1 MKIKNLFTK
10 LKTKEEAPEQF
21 FALEISDDIVKS
33 AVWTVVDGRTQVV
46 KIGSTETWDG
56 QDPDSLLKAVDQSI
70 TQASDNLVPE
80 PSGVVFGLPEAWLN
94 KQDIAS
100 DKKQLLKKLC
110 QELEFKPLGY
120 VITDNAVIQYFKI
133 EEGTPPSAIFL
144 QLSSGELNLTLVKLG
159 KVIGTHLVGRSEDLG
174 PDVEEALSRFDKVDS
189 LPARMILYDGKH
201 DFEEDKQQLVSYD
214 WEEKLPFIH
223 FPKVEVLPSDASIKA
238 VALAGGSEV
247 AKSLGFI
254 IKPAKKKSSDKSI
267 KDKPQLQ
274 ADKLPAKVTAANLG
288 FTTKDIA
295 DQTPPAEAEP
305 ELESESKLQSEP
317 LTAEPEPK
325 PKAEFSPQSHPE
337 SSSLPTQ
344 SRLQSL
350 FQSIKSKLQFFF
362 SKLPLIFS
370 FKFGQKPRTLT
381 LLAGGFGIIFII
393 LFIAYWRLPKA
404 MVTIFLEPKTIDE
417 ELSLIIDPQA
427 TSLNSDQ
434 GVLQGRSLEISVKG
448 SKSAPTS
455 GTSLVGD
462 PAEGDVT
469 LYNKTSQPKTFS
481 AGIDLIGPNNL
492 AFTLDEDT
500 NVASSSSED
509 EGIKFGKATAKITAK
524 SIGPE
529 GNLSASS
536 VLSFQQFS
544 EDDYSVKVIDGL
556 SGGTAREIKA
566 VSQEDQDNLLEAL
579 TADLK
584 TKAAEEL
591 SSQLGEGLSLVD
603 VEDQDELIS
612 KSFNH
617 DIDEEADSLKLDAQ
631 LEYSALSYRQ
641 ADLDLLLQQTI
652 KEKIPDNF
660 QLSNASEIEVK
671 PAELQ
676 SDGSA
681 TVEVIFKAK
690 LVPKLDFTEIK
701 NNLKGRY
708 PHITQEYLATLPNFI
723 KADIVITPNLPS
735 KLKTLPRLTK
745 NITLEIKAGN

>member
-1 MKIKNLFTK
+1 MEIKNLLTK
-10 LKTKEEAPEQF
+10 LKSKEEAPEQF

-33 AVWTVVDGRTQVV
+33 AVWTVVDGHTQVV

-70 TQASDNLVPE
+70 TQASNNLTPE

-110 QELEFKPLGY
+110 QDLELKPLGY

-159 KVIGTHLVGRSEDLG
+159 KVIGTQLVGRSEDLG
-174 PDVEEALSRFDKVDS
+174 SDVEEALSRFDKVDT

-247 AKSLGFI
+247 AKSLGFV
-254 IKPAKKKSSDKSI
+254 IKPAKKKSP
-267 KDKPQLQ
+267 DKPIE
-274 ADKLPAKVTAANLG
+274 AKLPTKATATSLG

-295 DQTPPAEAEP
+295 DQHPPVEP
-305 ELESESKLQSEP
+305 EPEPKPKPEP
-317 LTAEPEPK
+317 LTAEPESK
-325 PKAEFSPQSHPE
+325 SEPE
-337 SSSLPTQ
+337 LETQPRPEPSALPSQ
-344 SRLQSL
+344 SRFQSL
-350 FQSIKSKLQFFF
+350 LQSIKPKFQSFF
-362 SKLPLIFS
+362 SKLPAMIS
-370 FKFGQKPRTLT
+370 FKPGQKPRSLT
-381 LLAGGFGIIFII
+381 LLAGGLGIIFIA
-393 LFIAYWRLPKA
+393 LFVAYWRLPKA
-404 MVTIFLEPKTIDE
+404 KVTIFLEPKTIDE
-417 ELSLIIDPQA
+417 ELSLTIDPQA
-427 TSLNSDQ
+427 TSLDSDQ
-434 GVLQGRSLEISVKG
+434 GVLPGRSLEISVKG
-448 SKSAPTS
+448 SKSAPTT
-455 GTSLVGD
+455 GTSLIGD
-462 PAEGDVT
+462 PAQGDVT
-469 LYNKTSQPKTFS
+469 LYNKTNQSKTFS
-481 AGIDLIGPNNL
+481 AGIDLIGPDNL
-492 AFTLDEDT
+492 VFTLDEDT
-500 NVASSSSED
+500 TVASSSSEED
-509 EGIKFGKATAKITAK
+509 SDGVITITPGRTQTKITAK

-529 GNLSASS
+529 SNLSDGAK
-536 VLSFQQFS
+536 LQFKQFS
-544 EDDYSVKVIDGL
+544 ESDYYAKVAGGL
-556 SGGTAREIKA
+556 SGGTAQEAKV
-566 VSQEDQDNLLEAL
+566 VSEEDQANLLEAL
-579 TADLK
+579 IADLK
-584 TKAAEEL
+584 TQAAEEL
-591 SSQLGEGLSLVD
+591 SSQLGEGMSLVD

-617 DIDEEADSLKLDAQ
+617 DVDEETDNLKLDAQ

-660 QLSNASEIEVK
+660 QLSDASEIDVQ

-676 SDGSA
+676 ADGSA

-708 PHITQEYLATLPNFI
+708 PQITQEYLATLPNFI

-745 NITLEIKAGN
+745 NITLEIKASD